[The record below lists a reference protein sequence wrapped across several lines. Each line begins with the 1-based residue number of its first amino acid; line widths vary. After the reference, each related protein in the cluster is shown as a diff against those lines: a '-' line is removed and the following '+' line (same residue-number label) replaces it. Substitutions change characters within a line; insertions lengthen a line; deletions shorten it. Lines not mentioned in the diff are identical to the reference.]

1 MTFSELD
8 KESQD
13 FLIDQFNMQI
23 DRKADEE
30 DIDEYSYEYPTFEEY
45 AEFFNNFDEDYEM
58 VDGYPD
64 STIEDKYHAKYSISF
79 VNGKVILNTFES
91 GYDE

>member
-13 FLIDQFNMQI
+13 FLINQFNMQI

-30 DIDEYSYEYPTFEEY
+30 DIDEYSYEYPTLEEY
-45 AEFFNNFDEDYEM
+45 TEFFNNFDENYKM
-58 VDGYPD
+58 VDGYPV
-64 STIEDKYHAKYSISF
+64 STVEDEYHAKYSIDF
-79 VNGKVILNTFES
+79 DNGKVILNTFDS
-91 GYDE
+91 DYDE